1 MYIWLNLISND
12 SHNGSRINLKFRII
26 VFPCEISC
34 NAPIYL
40 YIYIL
45 KIQPFAA
52 LCGRNIV
59 IFMWE
64 FKWIRESLKLW
75 VAHLE
80 GDKNGYRKF
89 VQLFETESCRTEK
102 KITHVNEVLFE
113 FVAKKISSHMMKV
126 KILYTILCFSFIYHL
141 NLDVKKERHK
151 KKNF

>member
-1 MYIWLNLISND
+1 
-12 SHNGSRINLKFRII
+12 LKFRII

-34 NAPIYL
+34 THQYIFTFIYWKFNHL
-40 YIYIL
+40 
-45 KIQPFAA
+45 QPCAA
-52 LCGRNIV
+52 GISWYLC
-59 IFMWE
+59 
-64 FKWIRESLKLW
+64 ESLNELETVW
-75 VAHLE
+75 NCELQHLE